1 MTGAGTAGRA
11 AVAAARGVTRHL
23 SFAPMMDHTDRH
35 CRFVLRQLTRETLL
49 YTEMINANALVLGR
63 RVDLLTFAPEEH
75 PLALQL
81 GGDDPTTLA
90 AAARIAVDLGY
101 DEINFNVGC
110 PSDRVQKGRFG
121 ACLMA
126 EPERV
131 ADIVAAT
138 RAAVDVPVTVK
149 HRIGIDARDSYEELL
164 AFVDTVARA
173 GCDRFT
179 VHARKAWL
187 HGLSPKEN
195 RTVPPLRYG
204 EVHRLK
210 RERPGLAI
218 EINGGFVSRKAVLGQ
233 LGLVDGVM
241 VGRAALD
248 DPWMW
253 SRADSEIFGGP
264 SDPLADRV
272 AFVAALVPYL
282 HGITGAGLKLHLVLR
297 HVLGLFRGTP
307 GSRRWKHG
315 VAELARRS
323 DAAAIGE
330 LLSLARGLSESAE
343 SAESAESGGREAP
356 ACEHP
361 GS

>member
-1 MTGAGTAGRA
+1 VIAAGTADGA
-11 AVAAARGVTRHL
+11 ATTAVRGVTRHL

-35 CRFVLRQLTRETLL
+35 CRFVLRQLTRATLL

-63 RVDLLTFAPEEH
+63 RIDLLRFSPAEH
-75 PLALQL
+75 PVALQL
-81 GGDDPTTLA
+81 GGDDPTTIA
-90 AAARIAVDLGY
+90 AAARIAVDHGY
-101 DEINFNVGC
+101 DEINLNVGC

-131 ADIVAAT
+131 ADMVAAT
-138 RAAVDVPVTVK
+138 RAVVGVPVTVK
-149 HRIGIDARDSYEELL
+149 HRIGIDERDSYEELL

-173 GCDRFT
+173 GCDRFI

-204 EVHRLK
+204 DVHRLK
-210 RERPGLAI
+210 RERPDLRI
-218 EINGGFVSRKAVLGQ
+218 EINGGFVTQKAVLGQ

-253 SRADSEIFGGP
+253 STADREIFGVP
-264 SDPLADRV
+264 SDPVTTRPSL
-272 AFVAALVPYL
+272 VAALVPYL
-282 HGITGAGLKLHLVLR
+282 EATLDEGLKLHLVLR
-297 HVLGLFRGTP
+297 HLLGLFRGTP
-307 GSRRWKHG
+307 GARRWKHG
-315 VAELARRS
+315 VAELARRA
-323 DAAAIGE
+323 DRAAIAE
-330 LLSLARGLSESAE
+330 VVALARDLSESA
-343 SAESAESGGREAP
+343 GRGPP